1 MKKQLKKSYF
11 GYNDDIG
18 YPLDPSLW
26 EQLSFFI
33 MQVTPALTYNDLY
46 NMPEDTF
53 FSYYFL
59 SLEKQENEMKAY
71 NQENNSNNEFKKE
84 DEDPEAI
91 AFFEE
96 LTGYND

>member
-1 MKKQLKKSYF
+1 
-11 GYNDDIG
+11 
-18 YPLDPSLW
+18 
-26 EQLSFFI
+26 
-33 MQVTPALTYNDLY
+33 MQITPALSYNDLY

-59 SLEKQENEMKAY
+59 SKEKQEREIEAY
-71 NQENNSNNEFKKE
+71 NTDNKNNDFKKE
-84 DEDPEAI
+84 EEDPEAV